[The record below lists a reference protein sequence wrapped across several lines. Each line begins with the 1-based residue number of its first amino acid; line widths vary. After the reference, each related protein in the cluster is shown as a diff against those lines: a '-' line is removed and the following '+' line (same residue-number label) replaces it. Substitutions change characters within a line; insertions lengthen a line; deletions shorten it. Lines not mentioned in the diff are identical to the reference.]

1 MHIHSCAFG
10 RPNCGSR
17 AIWRCDGTPWPWKGL
32 PRVALECM
40 QVGMGWGEWTIQVE
54 HSSTGD
60 RGWLHGWIHCI
71 RPFVCV
77 PQFEL
82 RFVMVRVGYG
92 GVMVC
97 HGHEGVALEYMQ
109 MGMGWVEWASQ
120 VEHSSRG
127 EQSCMWACTHPFVR
141 VRQFELRFAC
151 DMAV

>member
-1 MHIHSCAFG
+1 M
-10 RPNCGSR
+10 
-17 AIWRCDGTPWPWKGL
+17 
-32 PRVALECM
+32 
-40 QVGMGWGEWTIQVE
+40 GMGWGEWTIQVE

>member
-1 MHIHSCAFG
+1 MAMEGF
-10 RPNCGSR
+10 
-17 AIWRCDGTPWPWKGL
+17 
-32 PRVALECM
+32 ALECM
-40 QVGMGWGEWTIQVE
+40 QVEMGWGEWTLQVE

-97 HGHEGVALEYMQ
+97 HGHGRGGLGVHA
-109 MGMGWVEWASQ
+109 GGDGV
-120 VEHSSRG
+120 G
-127 EQSCMWACTHPFVR
+127 
-141 VRQFELRFAC
+141 
-151 DMAV
+151 